1 MQGQKECIPC
11 GNDLTTASNGTIEE
25 SDCFGMFVA
34 PFNCLSFLVSLYC
47 NWNGL
52 TVTMKR
58 PCIAACHCFM
68 LIILGRVPKVRT
80 SGFRPVILKKKFAK
94 NHPNTHYFKVET
106 NLTGQSFLNS
116 KLFSLLLD

>member
-52 TVTMKR
+52 AVTMKTLHSCMSLFYVDYTR
-58 PCIAACHCFM
+58 ACTKSQNNR
-68 LIILGRVPKVRT
+68 LQ
-80 SGFRPVILKKKFAK
+80 
-94 NHPNTHYFKVET
+94 
-106 NLTGQSFLNS
+106 TGHLE
-116 KLFSLLLD
+116 KEIR